1 MVGTVHRHTLGTP
14 YGRYGCC
21 RIAVLLRRNGWRV
34 NVKRVYRIWRREELK
49 VPAKQPKRGWLTA
62 AQLAQRRAVVKERT
76 QQREENK
83 TVTRSLTE
91 DAKVFQNMEAD
102 ADSERDAR
110 REALKEQR
118 RAQAKERP
126 RRRSRDGPELDR

>member
-1 MVGTVHRHTLGTP
+1 M
-14 YGRYGCC
+14 
-21 RIAVLLRRNGWRV
+21 LLRRNGWRV

-49 VPAKQPKRGWLTA
+49 VPAKQPKRGRLTA

-91 DAKVFQNMEAD
+91 DAKVFQDMEAD

-110 REALKEQR
+110 REAFKEQR